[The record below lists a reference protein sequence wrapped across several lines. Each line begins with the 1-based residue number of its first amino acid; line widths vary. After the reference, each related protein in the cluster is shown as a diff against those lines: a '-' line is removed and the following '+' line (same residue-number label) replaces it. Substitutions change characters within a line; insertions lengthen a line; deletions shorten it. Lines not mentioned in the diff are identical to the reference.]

1 MSLAVHSPTNPRKQ
15 NVEKAKKEIEKLEQ
29 EAATA
34 ESSSTPAV
42 RAGRQNHAKKVS
54 SKDTGVNGEVSAEGE
69 LAQEKDAVA
78 DVTKEL
84 KEAKI
89 EDATVAAE

>member
-1 MSLAVHSPTNPRKQ
+1 M
-15 NVEKAKKEIEKLEQ
+15 
-29 EAATA
+29 
-34 ESSSTPAV
+34 
-42 RAGRQNHAKKVS
+42 NHAKKVS
-54 SKDTGVNGEVSAEGE
+54 SKDTGVNGQVSADGE

-89 EDATVAAE
+89 EDAENADGETA